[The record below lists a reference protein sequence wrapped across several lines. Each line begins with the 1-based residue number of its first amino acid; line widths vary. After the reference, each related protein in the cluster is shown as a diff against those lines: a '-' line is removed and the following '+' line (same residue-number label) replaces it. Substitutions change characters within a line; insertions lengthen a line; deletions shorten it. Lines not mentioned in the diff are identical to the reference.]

1 MSLLPDSTGF
11 DLQGT
16 LNGLLSTWQQVENI
30 KLQQQITR
38 AMVRDGDLFTAAQ
51 YQDAQ
56 AKAASYA
63 SDPTAP
69 RSMLI
74 SPTLLLIGGGV
85 LLFVLL
91 KD

>member
-1 MSLLPDSTGF
+1 MSLLPENL
-11 DLQGT
+11 DLNGT
-16 LNGLLSTWQQVENI
+16 LNGLLQTWQAVEGI
-30 KLQQQITR
+30 KLQKQITR
-38 AMVRDGDLFTAAQ
+38 AMVRDGDLFEAAQ

-63 SDPTAP
+63 DIPGARP
-69 RSMLI
+69 MMI

-85 LLFVLL
+85 LLYLLL